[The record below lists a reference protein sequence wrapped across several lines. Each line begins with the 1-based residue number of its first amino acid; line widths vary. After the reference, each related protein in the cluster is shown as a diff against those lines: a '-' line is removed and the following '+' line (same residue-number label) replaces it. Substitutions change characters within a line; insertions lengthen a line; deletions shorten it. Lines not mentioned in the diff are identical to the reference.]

1 MSVFDSVV
9 VGATDSEGAERAF
22 RRALDLT
29 RATGGTLHIVTAIDA
44 KTDSKAVPWLPDE
57 FRYTAFGAGA
67 ADWLL
72 MRLRKE
78 AADAD
83 VDVATHPVL
92 DEPAGAITR
101 VAANERADLVV
112 VGSGSTHGAR
122 SLAHVPKAV
131 MDHVGCAVLVV

>member
-9 VGATDSEGAERAF
+9 VGAADSEGAERAF
-22 RRALDLT
+22 RRALALT
-29 RATGGTLHIVTAIDA
+29 RATGGTLHIVTAIDG
-44 KTDSKAVPWLPDE
+44 KRDTNAVPYLPEE

-72 MRLRKE
+72 MRLKKE
-78 AADAD
+78 AADAH

-92 DEPAGAITR
+92 DDPAGAIAR
-101 VAANERADLVV
+101 VAADEAADLVV
-112 VGSGSTHGAR
+112 VGSGSAHGAR
-122 SLAHVPKAV
+122 RLAHVPKAV